1 MATARDRALNL
12 NVPLR
17 AQIAELKK
25 NLVTEAEA
33 LKSSQD
39 GRDQDRAKHMQKLAK
54 KEGEIT
60 GLLHQA
66 KKTASDSD
74 QFKKSQ
80 QKKAEQLMADLSAT
94 QSALA
99 LKTTEL
105 ESTVFDADR
114 VQSELEQVREQVREQ
129 SKQLDTGR
137 AEREA
142 VVANLRKQLEEAK
155 SRLLSSRTN
164 QQVEEDHIR
173 KAVQGA
179 TATRDERIKLLEK
192 ELQDLKNEKSV
203 SEQVRKS
210 DEKNIRELFQDK
222 YALKEKNDELE
233 EKFANVAAV
242 HEALEQEIAEGQA
255 KIKLLE
261 DQLSSSRAAI
271 ERVSNLA

>member
-105 ESTVFDADR
+105 ESTVFDANR
-114 VQSELEQVREQVREQ
+114 VQSELEQVREQ

-164 QQVEEDHIR
+164 QQVEEDRIR

-179 TATRDERIKLLEK
+179 TATRDERIK
-192 ELQDLKNEKSV
+192 V
-203 SEQVRKS
+203 
-210 DEKNIRELFQDK
+210 
-222 YALKEKNDELE
+222 LKEKNDELE

-271 ERVSNLA
+271 ERDSNLA

>member
-105 ESTVFDADR
+105 ESTVFDANR
-114 VQSELEQVREQVREQ
+114 VQSELEQVREQ

-164 QQVEEDHIR
+164 QQVEEDRIR

-179 TATRDERIKLLEK
+179 TATRDERIKVLEK

-271 ERVSNLA
+271 ERDSNLA